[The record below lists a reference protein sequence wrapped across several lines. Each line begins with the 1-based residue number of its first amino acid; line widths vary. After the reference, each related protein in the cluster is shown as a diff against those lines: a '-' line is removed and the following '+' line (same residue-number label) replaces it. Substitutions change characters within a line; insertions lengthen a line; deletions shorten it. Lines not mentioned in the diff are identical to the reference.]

1 MLTLISILATTA
13 LFSLAMI
20 LVLASLL
27 RTGILGIREWFVA
40 NVCIVIAL
48 PLLILRGVIPDL
60 ISIVLANVMLGLAGA
75 CYYAGCARFLGQP
88 PRWSWLTLAIL
99 ALTAA
104 FAYWTYLDNHV
115 QMRVIVITTYN
126 ATVCAAAAILLL
138 RHRPLNRRPYHY
150 WFAAAVAILF
160 AVCQL
165 LRGAYF
171 SLANVPTNILTF
183 DTVWNVAML
192 IIGAVTLPTMT
203 MAAIMMVHDSMLA
216 SVEDAANHDH
226 MTGALSR
233 KWLEAIARDQI
244 LRAQKTGR
252 PLSLLVI
259 DLDHFKRINDTY
271 GHAGGDE
278 VLKEFA
284 RVTRS
289 SLRDGDA
296 LGRLGGEEFGVLLPN
311 TDTEVAIR
319 IAMRLREQSEQHLI
333 SGSFGECHYSISV
346 GIATARPGES
356 FDRLSAR
363 ADGALYSAKN
373 SGRNRV
379 VADEDAE
386 QVAASIPNS

>member
-13 LFSLAMI
+13 LFSLAM
-20 LVLASLL
+20 LLMLASLL
-27 RTGILGIREWFVA
+27 RTGMPGIREWFIA

-48 PLLILRGVIPDL
+48 PLLILRGAIPDM
-60 ISIVLANVMLGLAGA
+60 ISIVMANAMLGLAGA

-88 PRWSWLTLAIL
+88 PRWLCLTVAIL
-99 ALTAA
+99 ALIAA
-104 FAYWTYLDNHV
+104 IAYWTYLDNHV
-115 QMRVIVITTYN
+115 HMRVIVITTYS
-126 ATVCAAAAILLL
+126 ATLCASTAILLL

-150 WFAAAVAILF
+150 WFAATVAILF

-171 SLANVPTNILTF
+171 GSVAVPTNILSF

-203 MAAIMMVHDSMLA
+203 MAAIMMVHDSMLGI
-216 SVEDAANHDH
+216 VEDAANHDH

-233 KWLEAIARDQI
+233 KWLEAVAHDQL
-244 LRAQKTGR
+244 LRAQKTGK

-278 VLKEFA
+278 VLKEF
-284 RVTRS
+284 TRMTRN

-311 TDTEVAIR
+311 TDTDVAIK

-346 GIATARPGES
+346 GIATARPDES

-363 ADGALYSAKN
+363 ADSALYSAKN

-386 QVAASIPNS
+386 TLVASIPHS